1 MFYMCSLYRNCL
13 SITLDNHLPRPA
25 DGPEP
30 QDDPFMERLLR
41 AMCQNIPALP
51 GETFVDEARRWVALL
66 QATASLKPRDHPEWL
81 RAADVT
87 MAQFFTVHSL
97 VMQKRPGTSARQQM
111 KRGQDF
117 ALHTRA
123 MLEAKVRYDRL
134 RKSRAA

>member
-1 MFYMCSLYRNCL
+1 
-13 SITLDNHLPRPA
+13 
-25 DGPEP
+25 
-30 QDDPFMERLLR
+30 MERLLR

-66 QATASLKPRDHPEWL
+66 KATASLKPRDQPEWL

-87 MAQFFTVHSL
+87 MAQFFAVHSL
-97 VMQKRPGTSARQQM
+97 VMQKLPGASAKQQL